1 MKNMTKNLIRTVLFC
16 TSLTLLLGSSIAN
29 AYNGE
34 AFYYAKES
42 ISAFNTVKLGVQATN
57 KTTQSDARTML
68 ANNMKNLIRQRNAIK
83 QAQAAFDGFKSSKD
97 KTIQASE
104 ALISGSLGMLAINMD
119 TMIDLIEKMLNMSD
133 AEFIKNSGTFTKK
146 TTEIGEDINK
156 AWELYAK
163 TSMSVT
169 YALID
174 GAAADLKSADL
185 SKKMTKLVITRN
197 EVNELKKMLNED
209 FGAELKQKDSSK
221 LAYYQ
226 MPPIFLMDFL
236 NDKWKASNE

>member
-1 MKNMTKNLIRTVLFC
+1 MMKNTFLKVITCLSVAFLFFASNL
-16 TSLTLLLGSSIAN
+16 AN

-34 AFYYAKES
+34 TFYYAKES
-42 ISAFNTVKLGVQATN
+42 INAFNTVKLGVLATN
-57 KTTQSDARTML
+57 KTVQSEARTML
-68 ANNMKNLIRQRNAIK
+68 ANNMKNLIKQRNAIK
-83 QAQAAFDGFKSSKD
+83 QAQATFDGFKTSKE
-97 KTIQASE
+97 KTIQASV

-174 GAAADLKSADL
+174 GATADLKSADL
-185 SKKMTKLVITRN
+185 NKKMTKLVITRN
-197 EVNELKKMLNED
+197 EVNELKKMLNDD
-209 FGAELKQKDSSK
+209 FSAELKQKDSSK

-226 MPPIFLMDFL
+226 MPPIFMMDFL

>member
-1 MKNMTKNLIRTVLFC
+1 MMKNTFLKVITCLSVAFLFFASNL
-16 TSLTLLLGSSIAN
+16 AN

-42 ISAFNTVKLGVQATN
+42 INAFNTVKLGVLATN
-57 KTTQSDARTML
+57 KTVQSEARTML
-68 ANNMKNLIRQRNAIK
+68 ANNMKNLIKQRNAIK
-83 QAQAAFDGFKSSKD
+83 QAQATFDGFKTSKE
-97 KTIQASE
+97 KTIQASV

-174 GAAADLKSADL
+174 GATADLKSADL
-185 SKKMTKLVITRN
+185 NKKMTKLVITRN
-197 EVNELKKMLNED
+197 EVNELKKMLNDD
-209 FGAELKQKDSSK
+209 FSAELKQKDSSK

-226 MPPIFLMDFL
+226 MPPIFMMDFL